1 MTIEEKVKEDLRI
14 LALTDF
20 DAFLKKVNV
29 DLTTLVICER
39 RKRDKSIRQIAAAM
53 QMPRSTVHDLCQHCP

>member
-1 MTIEEKVKEDLRI
+1 MTIEEKVKNDLRT

-20 DAFLKKVNV
+20 DSFLKKVNV

-53 QMPRSTVHDLCQHCP
+53 QMPASTVADKCKFC